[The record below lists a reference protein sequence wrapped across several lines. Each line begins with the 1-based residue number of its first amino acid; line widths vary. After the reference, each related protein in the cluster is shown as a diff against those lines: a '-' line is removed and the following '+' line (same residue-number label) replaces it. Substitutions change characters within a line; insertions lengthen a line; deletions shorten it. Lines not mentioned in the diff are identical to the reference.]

1 MKHTLARTALGAAA
15 LDLALKMIPLGADRT
30 LIPGVL
36 GLTRTENRG
45 VAFGLLSGSPLFN
58 LAVTSLLIAGL
69 GFWLSRQTLTRFE
82 ALAAGLMLGGAL
94 GNLMDRLLHGMVSDY
109 LQLLFI
115 QFPVFNL
122 ADICLTAGAAL
133 LMLQLLFLKKEA
145 L

>member
-15 LDLALKMIPLGADRT
+15 LDLALKMIPLGADRV
-30 LIPGVL
+30 LFPGVL
-36 GLTRTENRG
+36 GLTRAENHG

-58 LAVTSLLIAGL
+58 LGVTSLLIAGL

-94 GNLMDRLLHGMVSDY
+94 GNLTDRLLHGMVSDY
-109 LQLLFI
+109 LRLLFM

-122 ADICLTAGAAL
+122 ADICLTVGAAL
-133 LMLQLLFLKKEA
+133 LVLHLLFLKKEA

>member
-15 LDLALKMIPLGADRT
+15 LDLALKLIPLGADRA

-36 GLTRTENRG
+36 GLTRAENHG

-58 LAVTSLLIAGL
+58 LGVTSLLIAGL

-82 ALAAGLMLGGAL
+82 AFAAGLMLGGAL

-109 LQLLFI
+109 LRLLFI